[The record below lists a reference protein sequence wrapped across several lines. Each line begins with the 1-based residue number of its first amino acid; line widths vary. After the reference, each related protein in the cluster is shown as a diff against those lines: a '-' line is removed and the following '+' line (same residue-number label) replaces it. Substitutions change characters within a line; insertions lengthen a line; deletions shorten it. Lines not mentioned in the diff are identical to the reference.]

1 MHVRPSALSWLSPQ
15 LLPAPCWGMHR
26 TLGTRAGGVG
36 PPLSQGLRVERAGGG
51 RVRVDWLSAHRRVL
65 PRGESA
71 DASTGPRGWRGG
83 RHLALALAAR
93 RPVSRFAR
101 LDTRD
106 EGVHVVDERLAESFG
121 CPQSDR
127 LLGKPATSTRDAE
140 AVTSGGSHRGYRY
153 DPLPASPFPYTRHL
167 PHTLTQRCMCGG
179 DRTLW
184 AMNRVLY
191 GAHACTV
198 RLCRATRLQVASRWP
213 PLTHP
218 SPRPA
223 WCSAQH
229 RADLNCH
236 PAYPL
241 HSHRTASVAR
251 IATG

>member
-127 LLGKPATSTRDAE
+127 LLGKPATSTSEMQRLLRRAG
-140 AVTSGGSHRGYRY
+140 ATVGTGT
-153 DPLPASPFPYTRHL
+153 TRSQH
-167 PHTLTQRCMCGG
+167 
-179 DRTLW
+179 
-184 AMNRVLY
+184 
-191 GAHACTV
+191 
-198 RLCRATRLQVASRWP
+198 
-213 PLTHP
+213 HP
-218 SPRPA
+218 SHTHA
-223 WCSAQH
+223 I
-229 RADLNCH
+229 
-236 PAYPL
+236 
-241 HSHRTASVAR
+241 SHTRSRSDACAAEIAR
-251 IATG
+251 CGP